1 MADNT
6 YSIYMHTSPSG
17 KVYIGVTGQVP
28 EYRWNG
34 GRGYVAN
41 PHFHSAI
48 TKYGWGS
55 FRHEILHSGLA
66 REEAYEIEKALIA
79 RYDSTNSAVG
89 YNMSSG
95 GMGGMLGWK
104 ASDATRAKMSDSGK
118 VAWSRIRKEKVGSKN
133 YTLTQ
138 ERRDKIRLK
147 RLGTS
152 HTDETKQKISKTRIR
167 HKVVQADLNG
177 TPIKTW
183 ASMCEAAQFV
193 GVSSGKISECCTG
206 RRKTVGGYK
215 WFYADGVSP
224 RKFNASFRKNTS
236 SMIPVIQFTKD
247 GKKVAEWESISAA
260 GQGIGIHHSVI
271 AKCAKGKL
279 HTAGG
284 YVWRYANEVA
294 T

>member
-17 KVYIGVTGQVP
+17 KVYIGVTGQIP

-95 GMGGMLGWK
+95 GMGGKLGWK

-118 VAWSRIRKEKVGSKN
+118 AVWSRIRKEKVGSKN

-167 HKVVQADLNG
+167 HKVVQADLNE

-183 ASMCEAAQFV
+183 ASVCEAAQFV

-224 RKFNASFRKNTS
+224 RKFNAPFRKNTS

-284 YVWRYANEVA
+284 YVWVYANEVA